1 MPFTAFHLGP
11 ALLIGIILF
20 PFFDIAAVL
29 ICSVIVDLEPFYVIF
44 FAPELPLH
52 GFFHTFLG
60 GSIIGII
67 VAFILWI
74 SRGLVQEIQMI
85 FKVEQNS
92 SLLKI
97 LYTSLFSV
105 NFHIFLDSIFH
116 ADMQPF
122 YPFTIN
128 PFYGL
133 ISQAII
139 NQLCT
144 VCMILGLTIYVHR
157 FIIHGVRKEQERIT
171 DPFQTE

>member
-11 ALLIGIILF
+11 TLLIGILLF
-20 PFFDIAAVL
+20 PFFDLAAL
-29 ICSVIVDLEPFYVIF
+29 LLCSVIVDLEPLYVTL
-44 FAPELPLH
+44 FARGLPLH

-60 GSIIGII
+60 GTIVGII
-67 VAFILWI
+67 VAIILWAV
-74 SRGLVQEIQMI
+74 RGFVQELLAI
-85 FKVEQNS
+85 FKIEQRS
-92 SLLKI
+92 SFAKM
-97 LYTSLFSV
+97 LYTYLFSI

-122 YPFTIN
+122 FPLIFN

-157 FIIHGVRKEQERIT
+157 FIIHSVNKENERFT
-171 DPFQTE
+171 DPFQSQ